1 LFSACLCDYDAG
13 GKECLPEQL
22 PGEEGSR
29 AAADESKGA
38 VKANT
43 E

>member
-1 LFSACLCDYDAG
+1 LSSTCLCDCDAG

-38 VKANT
+38 AEADT